1 MRYDRPGVRK
11 PVVESYSASVSTT
24 STVII
29 RVKAAY
35 IALVIVLNG
44 QLSGGVTVV
53 FINQSLDYLPGS
65 KPGMSDVVGSI
76 TEEGGDTMEDAAC
89 VSEPDWKVAVKYE
102 CPREDVDCIRVL
114 HDKD

>member
-1 MRYDRPGVRK
+1 M
-11 PVVESYSASVSTT
+11 STT

-29 RVKAAY
+29 RAKAAD

-44 QLSGGVTVV
+44 QLDVTVV

-76 TEEGGDTMEDAAC
+76 TEEGGDTMEDTAC
-89 VSEPDWKVAVKYE
+89 VSEPDWKVGVKYE
-102 CPREDVDCIRVL
+102 CPKEDVDGI
-114 HDKD
+114 